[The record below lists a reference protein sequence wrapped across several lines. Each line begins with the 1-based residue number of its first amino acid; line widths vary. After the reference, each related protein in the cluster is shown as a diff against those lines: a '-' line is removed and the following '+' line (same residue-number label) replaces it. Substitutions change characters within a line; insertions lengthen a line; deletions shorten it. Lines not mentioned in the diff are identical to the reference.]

1 MKTILKNIAYI
12 LLATVLLASCTEDMN
27 FKDAKVNAVAELYTP
42 DNGKSVE
49 LITAEGASL
58 FFEWEAV
65 RSQDSGAPIYEVVFD
80 KKDGDFSS
88 PIYRVPSADNGMR
101 NYASITHK
109 TINSV
114 AAKADIEAGEVGSI
128 KWAVASSRG
137 LNEALSTS
145 SRELTIKRL
154 LGFADIP
161 LSVFIT
167 GEATETGTTIE
178 NAHQLAYIQESKD
191 IVYFEIYT
199 ELIADK
205 TYHFISNKDPKISRS
220 FYIANNIIEEGD
232 KTVKVTKTGIYNI
245 KLDFTTAVAT
255 IEEVKSFG
263 LWNCEKESVI
273 FPTKYQGAGV
283 WSDIATLSFP
293 EDRYKMEMEL
303 VKADGSTYKQMWGTV
318 NTTDGKPNTPDG
330 AYYYTKKVNN
340 SDRWDDKWKFLNE
353 MNNANVEVVI
363 SLQGTAPYTHSI
375 TKK

>member
-12 LLATVLLASCTEDMN
+12 LLATVLLVSCTEDMN

-42 DNGKSVE
+42 DEGKSVE
-49 LITAEGASL
+49 LISTAGAAL

-65 RSQDSGAPIYEVVFD
+65 RSQDSGAPIYEVIFD

-88 PIYRVPSADNGMR
+88 PLYRVPSGDNGMR

-114 AAKADIEAGEVGSI
+114 AAKAGIDAGEVGSI
-128 KWAVASSRG
+128 KWAVVSSRG

-145 SRELTIKRL
+145 SRELVVKRL
-154 LGFADIP
+154 LGFADLPIS
-161 LSVFIT
+161 LFIT
-167 GEATETGTTIE
+167 GEATETGTD
-178 NAHQLAYIQESKD
+178 LSKALQFTFVKD
-191 IVYFEIYT
+191 GEFEIYT
-199 ELIADK
+199 QLTADK
-205 TYHFISNKDPKISRS
+205 TYHLISNKDPEISRS
-220 FYIANNIIEEGD
+220 FYIASSVIEEGEQ
-232 KTVKVTKTGIYNI
+232 TVKVAKTGVYNI
-245 KLDFTTAVAT
+245 SLDFNTAAVI

-263 LWNCEKESVI
+263 LWNCDKHSVI
-273 FPTKYQGAGV
+273 FPTKYQGAGI

-318 NTTDGKPNTPDG
+318 NTTDVKPSGPDG
-330 AYYYTKKVNN
+330 AYYYTHKVYN
-340 SDRWDDKWKFLNE
+340 SPQWDDKWKFLNE

>member
-12 LLATVLLASCTEDMN
+12 LLATMLLASCTEDMN
-27 FKDAKVNAVAELYTP
+27 FKDAKVSPVAELYTP
-42 DNGKSVE
+42 DEGKSIE
-49 LITAEGASL
+49 LISTAGAAL

-88 PIYRVPSADNGMR
+88 PLYRVPSGDNGMR

-114 AAKADIEAGEVGSI
+114 AAKAGIDAGAVGSI
-128 KWAVASSRG
+128 KWAVVSSRG
-137 LNEALSTS
+137 FNEALSTS
-145 SRELTIKRL
+145 SRELVVKRL
-154 LGFADIP
+154 FGFADLPIS
-161 LSVFIT
+161 LFIT
-167 GEATETGTTIE
+167 GEASETGT
-178 NAHQLAYIQESKD
+178 QLDKALQFTFIKEGE
-191 IVYFEIYT
+191 FEIYT
-199 ELIADK
+199 ELTADK
-205 TYHFISNKDPKISRS
+205 TYNFISNKDPQISRS

-232 KTVKVTKTGIYNI
+232 KTVKVTKTGVYNI
-245 KLDFTTAVAT
+245 SLDFNTAAVI

-263 LWNCEKESVI
+263 LWNSQSESVI
-273 FPTKYQGAGV
+273 FPTKYKGAGI

-293 EDRYKMEMEL
+293 EDRYKMQMEL

-318 NTTDGKPNTPDG
+318 NPTDGKPTSPTG
-330 AYYYTKKVNN
+330 AYYYTRKVDNN
-340 SDRWDDKWKFLNE
+340 SGQWDDKWKFLDE